1 MEYRKKDFGSY
12 HLHMIKSDRFKSLMV
27 RVIFRTQAKKELITI
42 RNFLGSMLVLS
53 TKNYKTRRDLVI
65 KLQDLYALDIKTTNE
80 RIGAYHH
87 MNVYMTMLNEKYT
100 ESGML
105 DQSLDLLQEIIF
117 HPNVENSSF
126 DQTSFDIVKMNIEL
140 NIKSI
145 KEDSNHYAMIRT
157 LEEMARNNEAYGD
170 HGYGYLEDLEKIT
183 PKTLY
188 QYYQEMLKN
197 NYIDIY
203 VVGSFDFLEMEKLIH
218 DKFAFYTFKTNPIP
232 AYITS
237 TPAKKVNIIKEE
249 ENNKQSKL
257 CIGCKLVNLTSY
269 QIKYPLT
276 LYNIILGGGSDSKLF
291 LEVREKNS
299 LAYTV
304 RSILNKTDN
313 VLLITTGIAK
323 ENYKKTVKIV
333 KEQLKAMEEGNISDD
348 EIEKA
353 KRLYITALDDINDS
367 MSKIISSYY
376 MMELLGTDDLEVK
389 RKKITQVTKEE
400 IMDIAKNVKIDTI
413 FFLEGVKSDEED

>member
-12 HLHMIKSDRFKSLMV
+12 RLHMIKSDRFKSLMV
-27 RVIFRTQAKKELITI
+27 RVIFRQQAKKELITK

-53 TKNYKTRRDLVI
+53 TKNYQSKRDLVI
-65 KLQDLYALDIKTTNE
+65 KTQDLYALDIKATNE

-105 DQSLDLLQEIIF
+105 DKSLNLLKEVILN
-117 HPNVENSSF
+117 PNAQNGEF
-126 DQTSFDIVKMNIEL
+126 DQGSFDIVKKNMAL

-183 PKTLY
+183 PSSLY
-188 QYYQEMLKN
+188 EYYQEMLKN
-197 NYIDIY
+197 DYIDIY
-203 VVGSFDFLEMEKLIH
+203 VVGSFDFLEMEQLIH
-218 DKFAFYTFKTNPIP
+218 DKFTFYTFKTNPIP

-237 TPAKKVNIIKEE
+237 EPSKKVNIVKEK

-257 CIGCKLVNLTSY
+257 CLGCKLVDLTSY

-291 LEVREKNS
+291 IEVREKNS

-313 VLLITTGIAK
+313 ILLITTGIAK

-333 KEQLKAMEEGNISDD
+333 KEQLKAMADGNISDD

-353 KRLYITALDDINDS
+353 KRLYLTALDDIKDS

-376 MMELLGTDDLEVK
+376 MMELLGTDELEVK
-389 RKKITQVTKEE
+389 RQKIMQVSKEE
-400 IMDIAKNVKIDTI
+400 IIDVAKKVKMDTI
-413 FFLEGVKSDEED
+413 FFLEGEKSDEED